1 MVSILWGNDNIE
13 LPATSSRI
21 KSEMLEFIQEENVEF
36 ISYLKIAKENAEQ
49 KGEDVQPIIDEFE
62 KILDDI
68 KNDSLMPLIRGH
80 DDGEEAIKNFTT
92 TRIRNE
98 RMSNQDNI
106 SFLEGLKVS
115 DLNDSSVLNRLRGFG
130 ALKFGQAFENLPDF
144 DADEFLQ
151 AYTEE
156 DYGIT
161 VDLTFKEV
169 LPDDMDKYDSLE
181 SPIRFGYGNQNILF
195 ASPYTEE
202 EIIEAKKES
211 LVNATN
217 QQPDFRP
224 SKSKSYPPRITMD
237 MNIKIP
243 DKVVKELEA
252 NAKITV
258 QPVKLITDKNNKST
272 GRFKDNGSAYEL

>member
-1 MVSILWGNDNIE
+1 MEKKPSKIS
-13 LPATSSRI
+13 LP
-21 KSEMLEFIQEENVEF
+21 
-36 ISYLKIAKENAEQ
+36 
-49 KGEDVQPIIDEFE
+49 
-62 KILDDI
+62 
-68 KNDSLMPLIRGH
+68 
-80 DDGEEAIKNFTT
+80 

-98 RMSNQDNI
+98 RVSNEDNI
-106 SFLEGLKVS
+106 SFLNGLKVS

-151 AYTEE
+151 AYSED

-169 LPDDMDKYDSLE
+169 IPDDMDKYDSYE
-181 SPIRFGYGNQNILF
+181 SPIRYSYGNQNILF

-202 EIIEAKKES
+202 EIIEAKKEF
-211 LVNATN
+211 LVDTTS

-224 SKSKSYPPRITMD
+224 SKTKSYPPRITMD

-243 DKVVKELEA
+243 DKVVNEL
-252 NAKITV
+252 
-258 QPVKLITDKNNKST
+258 
-272 GRFKDNGSAYEL
+272 KDMQK